1 MELWN
6 DHFHEILY
14 SPGKLTWRSLEN
26 QQFLIGGVST
36 NGCFSIAMFFSGCIL
51 THIFNHE
58 VDTSILDRP
67 VAKEIV
73 QHCLRSG

>member
-36 NGCFSIAMFFSGCIL
+36 NGCFSVAMLFFGVYSYTYC
-51 THIFNHE
+51 
-58 VDTSILDRP
+58 
-67 VAKEIV
+67 
-73 QHCLRSG
+73 